1 MLSYVS
7 QKHISCNLSLGAR
20 KVTHV
25 SISLINSKISV
36 QVSETSD
43 DNRCSF
49 HIVVLWIIT
58 LCTLLGG
65 YQLFRTCSLH
75 LQGRSEDR
83 GRMFVHNVGNPLS
96 DHMLYPRRQQN
107 DISLL

>member
-1 MLSYVS
+1 VS
-7 QKHISCNLSLGAR
+7 EKYISCNMSLGAR

-43 DNRCSF
+43 SSRCSF

-58 LCTLLGG
+58 VCTLLGG
-65 YQLFRTCSLH
+65 YQLFRTHCLH
-75 LQGRSEDR
+75 LQGRSKDR

-96 DHMLYPRRQQN
+96 DRMLNPRRQQN